1 MVLGDYPEDMI
12 ICIFTYYILTPSP
25 LWVTGTY
32 ADWPTPA
39 VGPWAPP
46 SPQKSQFALF
56 YPFLLSTH
64 ELKFLL

>member
-32 ADWPTPA
+32 AD
-39 VGPWAPP
+39 
-46 SPQKSQFALF
+46 
-56 YPFLLSTH
+56 
-64 ELKFLL
+64 